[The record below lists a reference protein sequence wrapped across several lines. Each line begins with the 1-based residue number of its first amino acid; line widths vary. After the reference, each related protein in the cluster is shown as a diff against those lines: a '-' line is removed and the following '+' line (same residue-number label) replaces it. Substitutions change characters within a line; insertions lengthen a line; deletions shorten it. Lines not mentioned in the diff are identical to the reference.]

1 MYMYIYVYTYIY
13 IYTYTYIH
21 VHVKETY
28 RKTGSIGRGKNRG
41 RDSPFDCSIRGESR
55 VDSASGSGE
64 WSGVDRVEGIGRSGV
79 SIVGEGRV
87 DRPDQWR
94 RGWP

>member
-1 MYMYIYVYTYIY
+1 MYMYIYI
-13 IYTYTYIH
+13 
-21 VHVKETY
+21 HVKEMD
-28 RKTGSIGRGKNRG
+28 RKMGSMGGNNLG
-41 RDSPFDCSIRGESR
+41 RDSASIVRYEAR
-55 VDSASGSGE
+55 AASIPRLFRGSGA
-64 WSGVDRVEGIGRSGV
+64 VDRVEGIGRSGV